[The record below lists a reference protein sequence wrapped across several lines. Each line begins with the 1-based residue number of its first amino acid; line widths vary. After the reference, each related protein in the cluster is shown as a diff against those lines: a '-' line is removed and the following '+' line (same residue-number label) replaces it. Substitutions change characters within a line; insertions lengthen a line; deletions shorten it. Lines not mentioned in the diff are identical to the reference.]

1 MFDIGFAE
9 ILLISIVSLVV
20 LGPDKL
26 PGAIRTVSLWVG
38 RLRRSFNNI
47 KKDIEK
53 EIGADDIRRQLRNEA
68 IMEKFDSTKSQFT
81 KTIDSVKSQ
90 AETVK
95 KDLDL
100 DDTLSNLNVS
110 NKKTTEPDTKAS
122 EITTPEAAA
131 DTSSE
136 PASNTEAE
144 IAPTQTEP
152 TPADSDNDTAQK

>member
-144 IAPTQTEP
+144 IAPTQTES